1 MSAVVVDQVTRVIA
15 SADEDVRTMRL
26 VGLAVPTCARLV
38 SDQGL
43 EVAGVD

>member
-1 MSAVVVDQVTRVIA
+1 MSAVVVDQVTRIIA

-26 VGLAVPTCARLV
+26 VGLAVPTCPRLV
-38 SDQGL
+38 SDQRL